1 MSYCNNCGQS
11 LLSNELFCH
20 SCGTKVFASSDSGYR
35 KQYAQKMY
43 KNAVQSL
50 EKEGKSFIEKQVKQ
64 QIDKI
69 IPKPG
74 NITEGTQQ
82 LQEVLSPPKPPKP
95 STQNNTKP
103 IESQGG
109 VNIWT
114 WIYLALS
121 LFLMYVG
128 YRSDEVIGVMLFTI
142 VILLFVFLR
151 RNKSKPYNWVVKII
165 LILQAVVLLAFVIEG
180 IEYFSI
186 ITLLMIV
193 LFLINLRLIFKG
205 NK

>member
-74 NITEGTQQ
+74 
-82 LQEVLSPPKPPKP
+82 SPPKPPKP

-151 RNKSKPYNWVVKII
+151 RNKPKPYNWVVKII